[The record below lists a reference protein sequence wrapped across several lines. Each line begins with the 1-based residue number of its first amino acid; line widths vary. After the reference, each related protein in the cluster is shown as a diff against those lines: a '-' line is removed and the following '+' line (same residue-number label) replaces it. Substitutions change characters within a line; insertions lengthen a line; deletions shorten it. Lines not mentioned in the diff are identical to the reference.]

1 MHIPLLVNL
10 MWAERW
16 LKIPLILQ
24 AQTGKFLMCSCS
36 ACPAGPGI
44 RILQGNCWVGRGSKV
59 ERESDLAEKK
69 QGMSWRWGAHPQSKE
84 RGTEMPQIHGFNQKK
99 KKCSCAQIH
108 GFNYKKK
115 GVPVLKCVDV
125 TKKKCSCAQ
134 NNGFNPSSF
143 SCAQIHGFNPSGC
156 CCAQTQSWWRF
167 PQGIWEWILNSL
179 NCSDSTWFSRESWWL
194 FWGTAGAAGTPCKDQ
209 GSSVCAGN

>member
-1 MHIPLLVNL
+1 M
-10 MWAERW
+10 
-16 LKIPLILQ
+16 
-24 AQTGKFLMCSCS
+24 
-36 ACPAGPGI
+36 
-44 RILQGNCWVGRGSKV
+44 
-59 ERESDLAEKK
+59 DL
-69 QGMSWRWGAHPQSKE
+69 
-84 RGTEMPQIHGFNQKK
+84 TKK

-156 CCAQTQSWWRF
+156 CCAQTQS
-167 PQGIWEWILNSL
+167 
-179 NCSDSTWFSRESWWL
+179 
-194 FWGTAGAAGTPCKDQ
+194 
-209 GSSVCAGN
+209 